1 MRRTMNIDF
10 VFKIAG
16 IGIIITV
23 ISQIL
28 TRAGREDIATLA
40 TLSGLVIVL
49 MMVAGMISDFFT
61 GIRSLFSL

>member
-1 MRRTMNIDF
+1 MRGSMSIDF

-28 TRAGREDIATLA
+28 TRAGREDVATLA
-40 TLSGLVIVL
+40 TLSGLAVVL
-49 MMVAGMISDFFT
+49 LMVAGMISDFFSS
-61 GIRSLFSL
+61 IRKLFSL

>member
-1 MRRTMNIDF
+1 MNIDF